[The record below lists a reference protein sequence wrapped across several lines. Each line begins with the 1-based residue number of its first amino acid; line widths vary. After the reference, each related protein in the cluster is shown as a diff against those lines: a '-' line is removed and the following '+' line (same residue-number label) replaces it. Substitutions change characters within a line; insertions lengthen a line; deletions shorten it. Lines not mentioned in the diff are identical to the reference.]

1 MKEKIARFN
10 TMKNKYIQTEFA
22 FLKAVMNSQ
31 NPKPK
36 YTPLRPHEMTN
47 EELRKMLIVAPRK
60 SVKSEIMKR
69 MMAGVKFPDLQIKQY
84 LGMKPFLVF
93 NFHD

>member
-1 MKEKIARFN
+1 
-10 TMKNKYIQTEFA
+10 MKNKYTQTEFA
-22 FLKAVMNSQ
+22 FQEAAMNSQ

-36 YTPLRPHEMTN
+36 YTPPRPHEMTN
-47 EELRKMLIVAPRK
+47 EELRKMLIATPSK

-69 MMAGVKFPDLQIKQY
+69 MMAGVKFPNLQIKQY